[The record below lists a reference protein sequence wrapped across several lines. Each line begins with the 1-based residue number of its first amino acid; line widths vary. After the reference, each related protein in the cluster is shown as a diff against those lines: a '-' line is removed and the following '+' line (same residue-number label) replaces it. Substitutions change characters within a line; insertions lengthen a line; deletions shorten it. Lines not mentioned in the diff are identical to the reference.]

1 MRLSAQQICV
11 DYGKSRVLDDLSL
24 TLSEGAITCLLGPNG
39 SGKSTLLKA
48 LAGSLQ
54 PVSGQ
59 VVLGDRAL
67 AQWPGKALARQLA
80 LLPQH
85 PVAPEGLLVGEL
97 VHYGRSPH
105 QGFWG
110 ARSREDDEIVAWALA
125 ATGLAA
131 YGSRRLSQLSGG
143 ERQRVWIALALAQ
156 QAPILL
162 LDEPTTF
169 LDLGHQLEVMELLTD
184 LNREHGLTVVMSLHD
199 INQAARYAHQLV
211 VMERGRIVAHGEPA
225 STLTEDLLARVFR
238 VRGQV
243 ESDPLSR
250 HLSCRFHSSL
260 NYRFANDNG

>member
-11 DYGKSRVLDDLSL
+11 DYGSSRVLDDLSL
-24 TLSEGAITCLLGPNG
+24 NLTEGAITCLLGPNG

-59 VVLGDRAL
+59 VVLGDRTL
-67 AQWPGKALARQLA
+67 AQWSGKALARQLA

-85 PVAPEGLLVGEL
+85 PVAPEGLLVAEL

-110 ARSREDDEIVAWALA
+110 VRSQEDDDIVNWALT
-125 ATGLAA
+125 ATGLDG
-131 YGSRRLSQLSGG
+131 YGTRRLSQLSGG

-184 LNREHGLTVVMSLHD
+184 LNREHGLTVIMSLHD
-199 INQAARYAHQLV
+199 LNQAARYAHRLV
-211 VMERGRIVAHGEPA
+211 VMEQGRIVAHGEPA
-225 STLTEDLLARVFR
+225 ATLTEDLLARVFR

-243 ESDPLSR
+243 ESDPHSR
-250 HLSCRFHSSL
+250 RLSCRFHSSL
-260 NYRFANDNG
+260 NYSIANENG